1 MNEELRCPHC
11 KGDKLQKRGNEEYKC
26 LYCGSVFRHTSS
38 IDETTYE
45 TPYDSPTSNVP
56 ASNTPNVN
64 VNVNVGQPQPTYQS
78 QNNFA
83 NGAATGAGAVAGGC
97 LAGTAIYLAGPII
110 FLIML
115 MAMCS

>member
-26 LYCGSVFRHTSS
+26 LYCGGVFKHTLSVHK
-38 IDETTYE
+38 
-45 TPYDSPTSNVP
+45 TPYESPTSNVP
-56 ASNTPNVN
+56 VSNTPNVN
-64 VNVNVGQPQPTYQS
+64 VNVNVGQPQSTRQS
-78 QNNFA
+78 QSNFA
-83 NGAATGAGAVAGGC
+83 TGAATGAGAVAGGC

-110 FLIML
+110 FLIWL